1 MTDANRTITAENRWL
16 FLTCF
21 VALIATAF
29 AFIVRTQIV
38 DDWAMEFNLTETQ
51 KGELLGVGLW
61 PFAISIVLF
70 SLVIDRIGYG
80 RALVFALVCHL
91 VSALVTIFADGY
103 WGLYIGT
110 FIIAIANGTV
120 EAVINPIVATIFSKN
135 KTKWLNILHAGW
147 PGGLVLGGVLAIAI
161 GDMHWQYKVGLVLLP
176 AAAYGLM
183 MLRCRF
189 PVSERVA
196 AGVSYREMLGEFGVV
211 GALIVSSLIVFE
223 VGRVFGWPLALNIGI
238 IAAATIGFGYY
249 ARSAGQPLFIIM
261 LLLMIP
267 LATTEL
273 GTDSWITSLVG
284 PVMSE
289 FGVAAGW
296 ILVYTAF
303 IMMVLRLC
311 AGPIVHRLSPLGL
324 LAVCSSVAGVGLVL
338 LSQAQAAAMM
348 LLAATVFGI
357 GKTFFWPTMLGIVA
371 EQSPRGGALTLNA
384 TGGVGMLGVGIVGA
398 VFLGYIQDSSV
409 AQQLVETK
417 PAVHEQVV
425 ESRQWLF
432 GSYDAVV
439 PDKVTPE
446 VAADVAAATDTAKQT
461 ALATVAIFPLIL
473 LVCYL
478 LLIFRF
484 RSKGGYKAVPVDA
497 EPA

>member
-1 MTDANRTITAENRWL
+1 MTDSGRAFTDENRWL

-29 AFIVRTQIV
+29 AFIVRTQVV
-38 DDWAMEFNLTETQ
+38 DDWAVEFNLTETQ

-80 RALVFALVCHL
+80 RALAFALACHL
-91 VSALVTIFADGY
+91 ISAVVTNFAGGY
-103 WGLYIGT
+103 WSLYAGT
-110 FIIAIANGTV
+110 FVIAIANGTV
-120 EAVINPIVATIFSKN
+120 EAVINPIVATIFSKD

-147 PGGLVLGGVLAIAI
+147 PGGLVLGGVLAI
-161 GDMHWQYKVGLVLLP
+161 GMGEMDWRYKVGLVLLP
-176 AAAYGLM
+176 AAIYGLM
-183 MLRCRF
+183 MLRARF

-196 AGVSYREMLGEFGVV
+196 AGVSYRGMLEEFGVI

-223 VGRVFGWPLALNIGI
+223 VGRVFGWGLSLNFLV
-238 IAAATIGFGYY
+238 IAAATLCFGCY
-249 ARSAGQPLFIIM
+249 ARSPGRPLFIVM
-261 LLLMIP
+261 LVLMIP

-284 PVMSE
+284 PVMSDL
-289 FGVAAGW
+289 GIAAGW
-296 ILVYTAF
+296 VLVYTAF
-303 IMMVLRLC
+303 IMTALRLS
-311 AGPIVHRLSPLGL
+311 AGPIVHVLSPLGL
-324 LAVCSSVAGVGLVL
+324 LAACSAIAAVGLVL
-338 LSQAQAAAMM
+338 LSQAEAAVMM
-348 LLAATVFGI
+348 LLAATVFGV
-357 GKTFFWPTMLGIVA
+357 GKAFFWPTMLGIVA

-398 VFLGYIQDSSV
+398 VFLGQIQDTSIS
-409 AQQLVETK
+409 QQLFDTR

-425 ESRQWLF
+425 ETRQWLL
-432 GSYDAVV
+432 GSYDAVA

-446 VAADVAAATDTAKQT
+446 VAAVVAAATATARQQ
-461 ALATVAIFPLIL
+461 ALATVAALPLFL

-478 LLIFRF
+478 LLILRF
-484 RSKGGYKAVPVDA
+484 RAKGGYRAMPVDA
-497 EPA
+497 EPG